1 MTRSVPVTYRD
12 SSPASQTPL
21 TRVLR
26 REPFYTGRRDGQVPP
41 FGSALVADIKALT
54 FDVFGTVVDWRSGVA
69 REAEAVLA
77 PKGLA
82 LDWPVFADRWRALYV
97 PAMARVSRGERPFA
111 ILDDLHRENL
121 VALLKM
127 DGIEGLAEEE
137 IERLN
142 QAWRK
147 LDPWPDVIDGLARL
161 KRRFILATLSNG
173 NIALMVGMAKRA
185 GLPWDVILGAE
196 VARAYK
202 PTPEAYD
209 RTAGFLQLAP
219 EECLMVAAHASDL
232 RAAAARGFRTAY
244 VHRPAEYGPVEPAR
258 PWPADA
264 FDYAVTDFGALAEAL
279 GA

>member
-1 MTRSVPVTYRD
+1 M
-12 SSPASQTPL
+12 
-21 TRVLR
+21 
-26 REPFYTGRRDGQVPP
+26 G
-41 FGSALVADIKALT
+41 DIRALT

-69 REAEAVLA
+69 REAEAVLGA
-77 PKGLA
+77 KGHA

-97 PAMARVSRGERPFA
+97 PSMAEVSRGARPFV

-121 VALLKM
+121 VALLKTE
-127 DGIEGLAEEE
+127 GIENLTDAE
-137 IERLN
+137 IDKLN
-142 QAWRK
+142 HAWHRV
-147 LDPWPDVIDGLARL
+147 DPWPDVVEGLARL
-161 KRRFILATLSNG
+161 KRRFVLATLSNG
-173 NIALMVGMAKRA
+173 NIALMVDMARRG

-219 EECLMVAAHASDL
+219 GQCLMVAAHAADL

-244 VHRPAEYGPVEPAR
+244 VHRPDEYGPAGAAR
-258 PWPADA
+258 PWPTDV
-264 FDYAVTDFGALAEAL
+264 FDYAVADFGALAEAL